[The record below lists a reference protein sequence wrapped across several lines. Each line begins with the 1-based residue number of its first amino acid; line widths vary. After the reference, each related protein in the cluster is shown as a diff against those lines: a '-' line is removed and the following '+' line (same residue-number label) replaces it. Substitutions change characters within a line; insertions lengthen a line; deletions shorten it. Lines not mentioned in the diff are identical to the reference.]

1 MTKITESEQKTLE
14 KLINRAL
21 AIMEHSPFMRTVLD
35 VGDVEREQL
44 RAVLRRAEK
53 KAAIYNQ
60 K

>member
-44 RAVLRRAEK
+44 RAVLRR
-53 KAAIYNQ
+53 NDHHTQ